1 MSKRKPIANADWT
14 VVGCNRNGEPSYTV
28 TSLNRQEAQH
38 WANDLARRGWDAH
51 IYEPKLKKIIKA
63 KKKEQA

>member
-1 MSKRKPIANADWT
+1 MKVNPISKADWT
-14 VVGCNRNGEPSYTV
+14 VVGVGKNGDPSYTV
-28 TSLNRQEAQH
+28 SGLEKHEVQH

-63 KKKEQA
+63 KRKEKAE